1 MNHGLRKWLRR
12 TLLAFVAVVLL
23 VAIIDQWVW
32 RSTQAQMYSDIQSLP
47 HHKVGLLLGTSK
59 YVKRPWINLYYLYR
73 IEAAAAL
80 FKAGKI
86 DYILVSGDNRYAYY
100 NEPETMLAD
109 LVNAGVPRD
118 RIVMDYAGFRTLDSI
133 LRCHDVFGERAIT
146 IISQPFHNARA
157 LFIANRRDMQAIA
170 FNAKD
175 VSTSVGFKTLLREK
189 LARVKMVLDL
199 LFGKEPKFYGP
210 HISIG

>member
-1 MNHGLRKWLRR
+1 
-12 TLLAFVAVVLL
+12 
-23 VAIIDQWVW
+23 
-32 RSTQAQMYSDIQSLP
+32 
-47 HHKVGLLLGTSK
+47 
-59 YVKRPWINLYYLYR
+59 
-73 IEAAAAL
+73 
-80 FKAGKI
+80 
-86 DYILVSGDNRYAYY
+86 
-100 NEPETMLAD
+100 MLAD

-133 LRCHDVFGERAIT
+133 LRCRDVFGERAIT

-157 LFIANRRDMQAIA
+157 LFIANRKDMQAIA

-175 VSTSVGFKTLLREK
+175 VGTSSGFKTLLREK